1 MCRSHLSSVNENDF
15 VIMSDRVKD
24 LISIIRKNFSHAK
37 HAFCVYHIKR
47 NVKKKFEKK
56 YVKFF

>member
-1 MCRSHLSSVNENDF
+1 MYYFHLSNVNENDF
-15 VIMSDRVKD
+15 VIINNRIKN
-24 LISIIRKNFSHAK
+24 LISAIRKNILYVK

-56 YVKFF
+56 IC